1 MGKVLISINDRLLE
15 RVDAEA
21 RRRGL
26 TRSALVSDM
35 AIKELGEEKGPG
47 AKPEVQQALRELQK
61 LFRNATY
68 ADKRDST
75 VIIREMRDSR

>member
-1 MGKVLISINDRLLE
+1 MTKVLISIDDRLLE
-15 RVDAEA
+15 RLDTEA
-21 RRRGL
+21 RQRGV

-35 AIKELGEEKGPG
+35 AVKELGEAKGPG
-47 AKPEVQQALRELQK
+47 ADPQVQQAIRDLQE

-68 ADKRDST
+68 ADNRDST

>member
-1 MGKVLISINDRLLE
+1 MAKVLISIDERLLE
-15 RVDAEA
+15 RLDTEA
-21 RRRGL
+21 TQRGV

-35 AIKELGEEKGPG
+35 AAKELGEAKGPG
-47 AKPEVQQALRELQK
+47 ADPAVRQAIKDAKE